1 MAKPRSEA
9 RFAPT
14 VRVRT
19 TIVAALFAGL
29 TLTIGSL
36 ALVRILDHSL
46 VRNGDGLARART
58 LDLVDLAQ
66 RGALPATL
74 TNVGENDFAQVV
86 SADGRVLAAS
96 PNITGSTAFLT
107 VHPAPDEGA
116 VLAEEVHGRDDN
128 EAETYRVWFRSA
140 DGPAGLVTA
149 YVGTSLESVPEASL
163 VLRGGLLVGVPLAV
177 ALIGWCSWLLTGRAL
192 RPVEAIRAEVAG
204 ISEQALDRRVPVPAA
219 DDEVR
224 RLAVTMNQMLDRLDD
239 GHRRQRD
246 FVADASHEL
255 QSPLAAIRAQLEV
268 TMAHPDRTDW
278 QTLVTDL
285 LSDTD
290 QMERLVRDLL
300 FLARDGVALAAPAR
314 QWLDLDDLVLEECA
328 RARSSTGLVID
339 SREVSAAP
347 VRGDADEL
355 RRMIRNLLDNAVRHA
370 RARIVVSL
378 AQADGL
384 TRLDVVDD
392 GPGVPLAERARI
404 FDRFQRG
411 DTARTQGEGT
421 GLGLAIALSV
431 ARRHGGTLEVVD
443 SPSGAHFAMTL
454 PG

>member
-1 MAKPRSEA
+1 MAEP
-9 RFAPT
+9 RFALT

-19 TIVAALFAGL
+19 TIVATLFAGL
-29 TLTIGSL
+29 TLAIGSL

-46 VRNGDGLARART
+46 VRNGDGIAQART
-58 LDLVDLAQ
+58 LDLVELAQ

-74 TNVGENDFAQVV
+74 TNLGENDFAQVV

-96 PNITGSTAFLT
+96 ANITGSTPFLT
-107 VHPAPDEGA
+107 AHPAPTAGV

-128 EAETYRVWFRSA
+128 EAETYRVWLRSA
-140 DGPAGLVTA
+140 DGPAGRVTA
-149 YVGTSLESVPEASL
+149 YVGTSLEAVPEASL
-163 VLRGGLLVGVPLAV
+163 ALRGGLLVGVPLAV

-204 ISEQALDRRVPVPAA
+204 ISEQALDRRVPVPTA

-255 QSPLAAIRAQLEV
+255 QSPLAAIRTQVEV
-268 TMAHPDRTDW
+268 ALAHPDRADW
-278 QTLVTDL
+278 QALGTDL
-285 LSDTD
+285 LVDCD

-300 FLARDGVALAAPAR
+300 FLARDGVAAAAPAR
-314 QWLDLDDLVLEECA
+314 QLLDLDDVVLEECA
-328 RARSSTGLVID
+328 RVRSSTGLTID

-355 RRMIRNLLDNAVRHA
+355 RRLIRNLLDNAVHHA
-370 RARIVVSL
+370 RSRIVVSL
-378 AQADGL
+378 GQAGGL

-392 GPGVPLAERARI
+392 GPGVPLEERERI
-404 FDRFQRG
+404 FQRFHRG
-411 DTARTQGEGT
+411 DTARSPGEGT

-431 ARRHGGTLEVVD
+431 ALRHGGTLEVLD
-443 SPSGAHFAMTL
+443 SPSGAHFALTL